1 MSKPVPKKNCH
12 ETLPDF
18 GQQAAMKTL
27 SDLRTEYG
35 WFTFPER
42 EEMAATVERI
52 DQRLQRAMPAA
63 DLAGFK
69 GRLVRAAR
77 LDLAGY
83 ALSDGE
89 GYRRRVRSFDELP
102 RAELAFVE
110 SWLLQAD
117 LREELARL
125 GWLPQPTP
133 ERIARLLKEDPD
145 IPLGTRHKL
154 LERYMPRDA

>member
-1 MSKPVPKKNCH
+1 
-12 ETLPDF
+12 
-18 GQQAAMKTL
+18 MKTL
-27 SDLRTEYG
+27 TDLRAEHG

-42 EEMAATVERI
+42 EELASVIEHI
-52 DQRLQRAMPAA
+52 DRRLKRMMPES
-63 DLAGFK
+63 DLAGFR

-102 RAELAFVE
+102 RPELAYVE
-110 SWLLQAD
+110 SWTLQAN
-117 LREELARL
+117 LPAELVRL
-125 GWLPQPTP
+125 GWLPKPTP

-145 IPLGTRHKL
+145 IPLRTRAKL
-154 LERYMPRDA
+154 LERYIPRDT

>member
-1 MSKPVPKKNCH
+1 
-12 ETLPDF
+12 
-18 GQQAAMKTL
+18 MKSL
-27 SDLRTEYG
+27 NDLRAQHG

-42 EEMAATVERI
+42 EELTATIERI
-52 DQRLQRAMPAA
+52 DQRIKRLMPAA

-69 GRLVRAAR
+69 DRLIRAAR

-89 GYRRRVRSFDELP
+89 GYRRRVRSFYELP

-110 SWLLQAD
+110 SWMLQAD

-145 IPLGTRHKL
+145 IPLRTRDKL
-154 LERYMPRDA
+154 LERYIPRDA

>member
-1 MSKPVPKKNCH
+1 
-12 ETLPDF
+12 
-18 GQQAAMKTL
+18 MKSL
-27 SDLRTEYG
+27 NDLRAQHG

-42 EEMAATVERI
+42 EELTATIERI
-52 DQRLQRAMPAA
+52 DQRIKRLMPAA

-69 GRLVRAAR
+69 GRLIRAAR

-89 GYRRRVRSFDELP
+89 GYRRRVRSFYELP

-110 SWLLQAD
+110 SWMLQAD
-117 LREELARL
+117 LREELTRL

-133 ERIARLLKEDPD
+133 ERIARLLKEDAE
-145 IPLGTRHKL
+145 IPLRTRDKL
-154 LERYMPRDA
+154 LERYMPRDT

>member
-1 MSKPVPKKNCH
+1 
-12 ETLPDF
+12 
-18 GQQAAMKTL
+18 MKSLT
-27 SDLRTEYG
+27 DLRAEHG

-42 EEMAATVERI
+42 EELRVAIDRI
-52 DQRLQRAMPAA
+52 DQRIKRLMPES

-83 ALSDGE
+83 ALSDGD

-117 LREELARL
+117 LREELCRL

-145 IPLGTRHKL
+145 IPLRTRDKL
-154 LERYMPRDA
+154 LERYIPRDT

>member
-1 MSKPVPKKNCH
+1 
-12 ETLPDF
+12 
-18 GQQAAMKTL
+18 MKSL
-27 SDLRTEYG
+27 NDLRAQHG
-35 WFTFPER
+35 WFTFPEA
-42 EEMAATVERI
+42 EELHVAIDRIDERI
-52 DQRLQRAMPAA
+52 KRLMPAA

-69 GRLVRAAR
+69 GLLIRAAR

-89 GYRRRVRSFDELP
+89 GYRRRVRSFYELP

-110 SWLLQAD
+110 SWMLQAD
-117 LREELARL
+117 LKAELARL

-145 IPLGTRHKL
+145 IPLRTRDKL
-154 LERYMPRDA
+154 LERYMPRDT

>member
-1 MSKPVPKKNCH
+1 
-12 ETLPDF
+12 
-18 GQQAAMKTL
+18 MKSL
-27 SDLRTEYG
+27 NDLRTEYG

-42 EEMAATVERI
+42 EELAATIERI
-52 DQRLQRAMPAA
+52 NRPIKPLMPTA

-69 GRLVRAAR
+69 GRLIRAAR

-89 GYRRRVRSFDELP
+89 GYRRRVRSFYELP

-145 IPLGTRHKL
+145 IPLGTRDKL
-154 LERYMPRDA
+154 LERYIPRDA

>member
-1 MSKPVPKKNCH
+1 
-12 ETLPDF
+12 
-18 GQQAAMKTL
+18 MKSL
-27 SDLRTEYG
+27 NDLRAQHG
-35 WFTFPER
+35 WFTFPEA
-42 EEMAATVERI
+42 EELRVAIDRIDERI
-52 DQRLQRAMPAA
+52 KRLMPAA

-83 ALSDGE
+83 ALSAGD

-110 SWLLQAD
+110 SWMLQTD
-117 LREELARL
+117 LREELCRL
-125 GWLPQPTP
+125 GWLPQPAP

-145 IPLGTRHKL
+145 IPLRTRDKL
-154 LERYMPRDA
+154 LERYVSHAA

>member
-1 MSKPVPKKNCH
+1 
-12 ETLPDF
+12 
-18 GQQAAMKTL
+18 MKSL
-27 SDLRTEYG
+27 NDLRTEYG

-42 EEMAATVERI
+42 EELAATIERVNRPI
-52 DQRLQRAMPAA
+52 KRLMPAA

-69 GRLVRAAR
+69 GRLIRAAR

-89 GYRRRVRSFDELP
+89 GYRRRVRSFYELP

-145 IPLGTRHKL
+145 IPLRTRDKL

>member
-1 MSKPVPKKNCH
+1 
-12 ETLPDF
+12 
-18 GQQAAMKTL
+18 MKSL
-27 SDLRTEYG
+27 HDLRAEHG

-42 EEMAATVERI
+42 EELASAIERI
-52 DQRLQRAMPAA
+52 DGRLKRLMPES
-63 DLAGFK
+63 DLAGFR

-102 RAELAFVE
+102 RAELAWVE

-145 IPLGTRHKL
+145 IPLRTRDKL
-154 LERYMPRDA
+154 LERYMPRDT

>member
-1 MSKPVPKKNCH
+1 
-12 ETLPDF
+12 
-18 GQQAAMKTL
+18 MKSL
-27 SDLRTEYG
+27 NDLRIENG

-42 EEMAATVERI
+42 EELAATIERVDEHI
-52 DQRLQRAMPAA
+52 KRLMPTA

-69 GRLVRAAR
+69 GRLIRAAR

-83 ALSDGE
+83 ALSDGD
-89 GYRRRVRSFDELP
+89 GYRRRVRSFYELP
-102 RAELAFVE
+102 RAELAYVE

-117 LREELARL
+117 LREELTRL

-145 IPLGTRHKL
+145 IPLRTRDKL